1 MKKSPIH
8 LINEWGFSSFLQ
20 IPHWEQNRLNEHDLL
35 EIPFRVVRAITF
47 GADGFKPDGAGLPR
61 HAYEVAGV
69 DVADLPDMHGLQV
82 VGQEFRFRRGTGAAG
97 RFQPVER
104 PCLPAFIAAWRV
116 VR

>member
-1 MKKSPIH
+1 M
-8 LINEWGFSSFLQ
+8 LLLQ
-20 IPHWEQNRLNEHDLL
+20 VPGREQYVFYEHDLL
-35 EIPFRVVRAITF
+35 EISFRVVRAITF
-47 GADGFKPDGAGLPR
+47 GADGFKPDGAGLSC
-61 HAYEVAGV
+61 HAHKIAGV

-104 PCLPAFIAAWRV
+104 PCLPAFVTAWRV